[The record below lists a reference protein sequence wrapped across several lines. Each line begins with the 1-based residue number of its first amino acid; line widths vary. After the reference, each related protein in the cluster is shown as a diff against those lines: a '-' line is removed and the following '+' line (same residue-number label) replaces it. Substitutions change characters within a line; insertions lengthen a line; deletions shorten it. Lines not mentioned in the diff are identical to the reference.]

1 MSSIDELWAKMESST
16 EEQLADIKERKHK
29 AELDRARVEAQ
40 ADAARDQVRE
50 ATKLLMEKGCTTI
63 EEAKARMRELQR
75 EIDEQIEEIRQS
87 L

>member
-1 MSSIDELWAKMESST
+1 MSSPENE
-16 EEQLADIKERKHK
+16 LADIKERKRK
-29 AELDRARVEAQ
+29 AELERARTEAQ

-50 ATKLLMEKGCTTI
+50 ATKLLMEMGCTTI

-75 EIDEQIEEIRQS
+75 DIEARVEEIRQS